1 MEIKV
6 STAGSVANLYM
17 SGRFDFSAHRA
28 FRDAYDPILK
38 QTGITSLEINLSEVA
53 YMDSSALGM
62 LLLLHERAEASGI
75 KIVLSRASSTVM
87 QILDI
92 ANFGK
97 LFTIR

>member
-1 MEIKV
+1 MDIRVTRAEGGATI
-6 STAGSVANLYM
+6 AM
-17 SGRFDFSAHRA
+17 SGRFDFGAHRA
-28 FRDAYDPILK
+28 FRDAYEQLLQQPDIRS
-38 QTGITSLEINLSEVA
+38 IEINLTSVE

-62 LLLLHERAEASGI
+62 LLLLHERAEACNKSVALC
-75 KIVLSRASSTVM
+75 KPNATVS